1 MFKNTFVSN
10 SVLRAILRGALL
22 ASILVFSLIHA
33 RAENPKSELEPIH
46 WRVIWAANS
55 STQAT
60 LSWSTLKRGETHTLR
75 YRVKGDAGSAS
86 TVLAES
92 GRFTGGETELYYHHA
107 RLTELRPSTAYEV
120 EFISDKV
127 QSAKMYFITAPDD
140 DRSFSILH
148 GGDSR
153 SDHDVRRTM
162 NRVMAEQTATTAT
175 NENPDDDIL
184 AFAHGGD
191 FIVSGTNMQ
200 QWSQWLSD
208 QELTRGED
216 GRLLPIIPTRGNHD
230 HGKPFNEVFGFPESD
245 KNYYAIDLSPQV
257 RWLTLNTEISTG
269 GDQAK
274 WLEQKLK
281 ASRPKYRWLLAQY
294 HYPIFP
300 AVKGIASTFHNW
312 APLFEKYNLDLGCE
326 SDGHNIK
333 RTFPIRDGKQ
343 DPTGVVY
350 IGEGGLGAP
359 QRTPKTD
366 RWYLAPPSIADKGN
380 HVFMLTFGKDKLK
393 IECIS
398 NDSKV
403 LHTFELKPRN

>member
-1 MFKNTFVSN
+1 MLQNNSN
-10 SVLRAILRGALL
+10 SNFVFGTILFLLLIFSPFNFFRA
-22 ASILVFSLIHA
+22 HA
-33 RAENPKSELEPIH
+33 EEPKSDNAPLH
-46 WRVIWAANS
+46 GRVIWTADP

-60 LSWSTLKRGETHTLR
+60 LSWSTPKRGETHTVR
-75 YRVKGDAGSAS
+75 YRIKDDSGPTS

-92 GRFTGGETELYYHHA
+92 GRFTGGEPELYYHHA
-107 RLTELRPSTAYEV
+107 RLAELQPSTAYEV

-127 QSAKMYFITAPDD
+127 HSEKMYFITGPDD

-153 SDHDVRRTM
+153 SDHGIRRTM
-162 NRVMAEQTATTAT
+162 NRLIGERMATTA
-175 NENPDDDIL
+175 NNKNPDDDIL

-191 FIVSGTNMQ
+191 FVGNGKNVK

-208 QELTRGED
+208 HELTRGTD

-230 HGKPFNEVFGFPESD
+230 HGTPFNEVFGFPEAD
-245 KNYYAIDLSPQV
+245 KNIYALDLGTQV
-257 RWLTLNTEISTG
+257 RWITLNTEISTG

-274 WLEQKLK
+274 WLEQELK
-281 ASRPKYRWLLAQY
+281 ESRPKYRWMLAQH
-294 HYPIFP
+294 HYPVYP
-300 AVKGIASTFHNW
+300 AVKGIGSAFHNW
-312 APLFEKYNLDLGCE
+312 APLYEKYNLDLACE

-366 RWYLAPPSIADKGN
+366 RWYLGDPGIADKGN
-380 HVFMLTFGKDKLK
+380 HVFMLTFEKEKLTIKCITADGKIFD
-393 IECIS
+393 
-398 NDSKV
+398 
-403 LHTFELKPRN
+403 TFDLKPRE